1 MDMAAV
7 IDEMVPAPPASPGP
21 GQSTALEQP
30 PEVMKEVRVKNRGV
44 KRCLEPS
51 FARPPSRSP
60 SPPPAMSPPALLS
73 PRRVTLQTGFGDRP
87 LRAEAGQDKGK
98 DKAEA
103 DNAAGA
109 AGGVAAAAASA
120 AAAAHERPSKLLRM
134 QMRRASKGLNGGSS
148 THNAAPLQRTLS
160 VYVPFSPPADVAAD
174 AHAMDA
180 ETLFAQSNLCGL
192 RTPPRACRLEVDI
205 KDLSPLKG
213 LNLDLDF
220 EQFEQFHM
228 SD

>member
-7 IDEMVPAPPASPGP
+7 LDEMVLAPPESPGP
-21 GQSTALEQP
+21 EQSTALEQP
-30 PEVMKEVRVKNRGV
+30 PEVMQQRRVKNVGA
-44 KRCLEPS
+44 KRCLADA
-51 FARPPSRSP
+51 FAKPPSRSP
-60 SPPPAMSPPALLS
+60 SPPPVMSPPAILS
-73 PRRVTLQTGFGDRP
+73 PRRMTLQTAFGEKQP
-87 LRAEAGQDKGK
+87 AGGGEDKGK
-98 DKAEA
+98 
-103 DNAAGA
+103 GA
-109 AGGVAAAAASA
+109 APEAG
-120 AAAAHERPSKLLRM
+120 AAHERPCKLLRM
-134 QMRRASKGLNGGSS
+134 QMRRASNKGMTGGSS
-148 THNAAPLQRTLS
+148 SHNAAPLQRTQS
-160 VYVPFSPPADVAAD
+160 VYFPAAAVQSED
-174 AHAMDA
+174 AVQAEDAELAMDA

>member
-60 SPPPAMSPPALLS
+60 SPPPVMSPPALLS

-103 DNAAGA
+103 DAAG
-109 AGGVAAAAASA
+109 VVAASA

-160 VYVPFSPPADVAAD
+160 VYVPFERPVEMDE
-174 AHAMDA
+174 MDA
-180 ETLFAQSNLCGL
+180 ETLFAQSQLPGL